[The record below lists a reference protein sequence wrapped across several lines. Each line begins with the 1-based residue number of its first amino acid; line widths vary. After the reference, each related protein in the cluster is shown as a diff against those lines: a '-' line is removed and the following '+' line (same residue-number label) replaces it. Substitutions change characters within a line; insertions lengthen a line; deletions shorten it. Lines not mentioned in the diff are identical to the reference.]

1 MPFTGRGF
9 NGKQVRDAIEVA
21 ARNACA
27 APATVSG
34 IQLPTRTRPKPRAAS
49 HCVLLGHGKAGM
61 PAAARPPCAPQR
73 SASPDTGLLHC
84 FRTPRECACPVRP
97 QPALP
102 WPAPAC
108 ALCGVVQTIGRSEE
122 HTSELQSPDHLV
134 CRLL

>member
-1 MPFTGRGF
+1 MPFTGQGF

-84 FRTPRECACPVRP
+84 FRTPREC
-97 QPALP
+97 
-102 WPAPAC
+102 
-108 ALCGVVQTIGRSEE
+108 RSEE
-122 HTSELQSPDHLV
+122 HTSELQSPCNLV
-134 CRLL
+134 CRLLLEKKKTAPARDRTSARPTAS